1 MGKKSKTK
9 PPKPVKK
16 ETPPT
21 PDEGAKKRGPYVTLE
36 EARAQQKE
44 MEEWAKS
51 QGLDPPISLCMP
63 LPLSRGPATMIEPG
77 GRETTIP

>member
-9 PPKPVKK
+9 PKPVK

-21 PDEGAKKRGPYVTLE
+21 PDEGAKKSPYVTLE
-36 EARAQQKE
+36 EARAHQKE

-51 QGLDPPISLCMP
+51 QGLDPPISLCVPM
-63 LPLSRGPATMIEPG
+63 PLSRGPATMIEPG

>member
-1 MGKKSKTK
+1 
-9 PPKPVKK
+9 
-16 ETPPT
+16 
-21 PDEGAKKRGPYVTLE
+21 
-36 EARAQQKE
+36 